1 MATQRTLLIGIGNHS
16 RGDDG
21 LGWALLDA
29 VALLCPPEYSL
40 EYRYQLMLEDA
51 ELLSR
56 FDRVLLADAS
66 AAPMPGGA
74 ALERCVSRA
83 GAHISTHRAD
93 PAALLYLC
101 ETLYDCRPD
110 AWLLAMQ
117 GFSWEL
123 GDGLSTE
130 AEASLRRGCAL
141 AAGWVK
147 GMMNDE

>member
-1 MATQRTLLIGIGNHS
+1 MPTPIMIAPRTLLIGIGNLS

-21 LGWALLDA
+21 LGWALLEA
-29 VALLCPPEYSL
+29 VAPFCPPDYSL

-56 FDRVLLADAS
+56 FDRVLFADAS
-66 AAPMPGGA
+66 MAPIPDGA
-74 ALERCVSRA
+74 ALERCTPRA
-83 GAHISTHRAD
+83 DAHISTHRAD

-101 ETLYDCRPD
+101 ETLYSHQPE

-123 GDGLSTE
+123 GDHLSAQ
-130 AEASLRRGCAL
+130 AETSLRRGCDL
-141 AAGWVK
+141 ATAWVL
-147 GMMNDE
+147 

>member
-1 MATQRTLLIGIGNHS
+1 MVVPQTLLIGIGNQS

-29 VALLCPPEYSL
+29 VAPLCPPEYSL

-56 FDRVLLADAS
+56 FDRVLFADACTE
-66 AAPMPGGA
+66 PIPNGA
-74 ALERCVSRA
+74 VLERCTSRA

-101 ETLYDCRPD
+101 ETLYDRRPD

-123 GDGLSTE
+123 GDDLSAK
-130 AEASLRRGCAL
+130 AESSLRRGCDL
-141 AAGWVK
+141 ATGWVL
-147 GMMNDE
+147 